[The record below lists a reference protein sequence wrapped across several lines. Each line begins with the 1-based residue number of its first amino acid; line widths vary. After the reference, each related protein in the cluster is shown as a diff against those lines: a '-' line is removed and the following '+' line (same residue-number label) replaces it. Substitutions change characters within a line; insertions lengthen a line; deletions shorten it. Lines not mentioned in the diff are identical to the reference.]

1 MTKLAGILVA
11 LPFLLGV
18 AMGQV
23 VINDGAILRSM
34 EKKMSQWMEVDL
46 VLKGKG
52 LVEGL
57 EKAEKSMD
65 WEEKGKLCQG
75 GGYDELSGSVY
86 LISHL

>member
-46 VLKGKG
+46 VLKG
-52 LVEGL
+52 
-57 EKAEKSMD
+57 
-65 WEEKGKLCQG
+65 
-75 GGYDELSGSVY
+75 
-86 LISHL
+86 

>member
-1 MTKLAGILVA
+1 MSKSVRILVA

-52 LVEGL
+52 L
-57 EKAEKSMD
+57 S
-65 WEEKGKLCQG
+65 
-75 GGYDELSGSVY
+75 
-86 LISHL
+86 LIHITEPTRPY